1 VASPPLSDKL
11 TIPMRLSR
19 QIVPLFWIVGL
30 ACWGGPISLAAV
42 SASRPNIILIT
53 LDTTRADRVGFLGSN
68 RGLTP
73 NLDKMASQANVFSRA
88 YAQVPLTSPSHA
100 TMLTGTYPQF
110 NHVNFMGDPLGRDLP
125 FLPEILHRN
134 GYKTA
139 AFVGAIVLDPAK
151 LAPGFERGF
160 DTYQAGFHR
169 RRPGED
175 TYHSQ
180 ERRGEE
186 VVRRAVGWLSKR
198 PAGPFFLW
206 VHLYDPHDAYDPP
219 EPYRTR
225 YQAEPYDGE
234 IAYTDSVVGKLL
246 AELRTRGLFNGSLI
260 AVMADHGEAFGEHG
274 ENHHGIFLYDETIHV
289 PLLVKLPGQ
298 RHGRRIETRVGLV
311 DVAPS
316 ILKTAHI
323 PVPAAMQGE
332 PVFSESG
339 DSGLARAI
347 YSESGYGRLSFGWSM
362 LRSWRAGNY
371 LYIEAPERELY
382 NETDDPKAEH
392 NLAPNSTAVVETTA
406 AQLTEFRHKTSSESK
421 ETPRLTA
428 EQSESLHALGYLG
441 PSSSQISQDRNEGGA
456 DPKQKIAIANLLY
469 QALVDSE
476 NQRYAEAAATLEEV
490 LKQEPNAS
498 IAYLQLG
505 RAYVALKEYQKAI
518 PPLQRVVAT
527 APDNALAHYE
537 LGCALVKTGQWNEA
551 TPQFE
556 AAVSQINSSSMMH
569 FYLALVYQ
577 QTSRND
583 DPLTEFQSAV
593 RLDAKNFAANLLLG
607 RMYVKRQQAAVALPY
622 LQKAVKLRPDA
633 IDPHRILA
641 EAYAQLGQDAN
652 ANSEF
657 SEAERIHALG
667 GSRMGT
673 PTERLTDPV
682 PQQ

>member
-1 VASPPLSDKL
+1 
-11 TIPMRLSR
+11 MRVIT
-19 QIVPLFWIVGL
+19 QIVVLLSVVGFTCGTGL
-30 ACWGGPISLAAV
+30 
-42 SASRPNIILIT
+42 SAQPAKASSHPNIILIT
-53 LDTTRADRVGFLGSN
+53 LDTTRADRIGFLGSD

-73 NLDKMASQANVFSRA
+73 SLDKLASQANIFSRA

-110 NHVNFMGDPLGRDLP
+110 NHVNFMGDPLSNNVP

-180 ERRGEE
+180 ERRGED
-186 VVRRAVGWLSKR
+186 VLKRAVAWLNKR

-206 VHLYDPHDAYDPP
+206 VHLYDPHDPYDPP

-225 YQAEPYDGE
+225 YQAAPYDGE
-234 IAYTDSVVGKLL
+234 IAYTDSVIGKFL
-246 AELRTRGLFNGSLI
+246 AELRTRNLFNGSLI

-289 PLLVKLPGQ
+289 PFLFKLPNQQ
-298 RHGRRIETRVGLV
+298 RGRKTETRVGLV

-316 ILKTAHI
+316 ILKTVGI
-323 PVPAAMQGE
+323 PVPAVMQGE
-332 PVFSESG
+332 SILS
-339 DSGLARAI
+339 DSDASATPRAI

-382 NETDDPKAEH
+382 NETVDPKAEH
-392 NLAPNSTAVVETTA
+392 NLATNSKAVMETA
-406 AQLTEFRHKTSSESK
+406 AGQLTEFQRKTSSQSNAK
-421 ETPRLTA
+421 PRLTA

-441 PSSSQISQDRNEGGA
+441 SSSPQPAEGNNDGGA

-469 QALVDSE
+469 KALVDSE
-476 NQRYAEAAATLEEV
+476 NLRYAEAVPILEEV
-490 LKQEPNAS
+490 LRQEPNAS

-505 RAYVALKEYQKAI
+505 RAYVALKEFQKAI
-518 PPLQRVVAT
+518 PPLQHVVAAT
-527 APDNALAHYE
+527 PDNALAHYE

-556 AAVSQINSSSMMH
+556 AAVSQLNSSSMMH

-583 DPLTEFQSAV
+583 EALTEFQSAV
-593 RLDAKNFAANLLLG
+593 RLDAKNFPANLLLG
-607 RMYVKRQQAAVALPY
+607 RMYVKQQQAAVALPY
-622 LQKAVKLRPDA
+622 LQKAAKLRPDA

-641 EAYAQLGQDAN
+641 DAYSQLKQEAN
-652 ANSEF
+652 ANREL
-657 SEAERIHALG
+657 SEAERIGAQG
-667 GSRMGT
+667 GSRLGT
-673 PTERLTDPV
+673 PTELSTDPV